1 MNRTRALLGLIFCCF
16 LLTACSLYHPR
27 AEEAM
32 VVQKTIPISSFS
44 RLSVEGPI
52 HLTLIFGA
60 SDNYVKIEGMK
71 YAADHLRIQHQ
82 KDQLIITPSWLTSMQ
97 KYPLDVEIYSQ
108 ASELKVLTLK
118 KLLSVCFAADQRV
131 TIDAIDIDDV
141 ANSSFNGLF
150 DIGSL
155 FIRGEGRLNAAGHID
170 LKAVVDA
177 GQGATTLSGVHGDQM
192 TIQQAGS
199 GSLSV
204 RGYAGVEKIQQEGN
218 GSMEIYWVNG
228 ETTTVYLKGAGSIVL
243 AGKTN
248 TLIANLFDQ
257 ARLDTKFLRVQ
268 DVYVRTHESAVAH
281 VNTNNR
287 LFAYAVDQSQINYY
301 MPSSEA
307 YQNTAGNGVVLS
319 VRKNQQGGS

>member
-108 ASELKVLTLK
+108 ASELKALTLK
-118 KLLSVCFAADQRV
+118 KLLSVCFATDQRV
-131 TIDAIDIDDV
+131 TIDTIDIDDV
-141 ANSSFNGLF
+141 TSASFSGLF

-155 FIRGEGRLNAAGHID
+155 FIRGEGQLNAAGHID
-170 LKAVVDA
+170 LKTVVNA
-177 GQGATTLSGVHGDQM
+177 GQGAATLSGIHSDQL

-204 RGYAGVEKIQQEGN
+204 HGYAGVEKIQQEGN

-257 ARLDTKFLRVQ
+257 ARLDTKFLRVKEA
-268 DVYVRTHESAVAH
+268 YVRTHQSAIAH
-281 VNTNNR
+281 VNTDSR
-287 LFAYAVDQSQINYY
+287 LFAYAMDQSQINYY
-301 MPSSEA
+301 TPSSEA
-307 YQNTAGNGVVLS
+307 YQNTADNGVVLS
-319 VRKNQQGGS
+319 VRENQQGGS